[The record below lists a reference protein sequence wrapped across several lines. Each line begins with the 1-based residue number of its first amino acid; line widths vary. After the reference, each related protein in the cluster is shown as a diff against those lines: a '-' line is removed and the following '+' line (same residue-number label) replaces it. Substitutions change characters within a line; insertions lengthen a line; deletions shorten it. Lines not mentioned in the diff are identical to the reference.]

1 MIDST
6 FVTGTSRKRKS
17 ATPDLCVRL
26 IVSRIDRLSTI
37 RQRLFRNSS
46 DNRHGGKLLK
56 HTLLILT
63 VVMLA
68 VSLIAPIY
76 PHEQTLQHAPTV
88 IAILAMAMD
97 TRRNW
102 LSPVSFTCVAIFL
115 WLHILGA
122 RYIYSF
128 VPYDDWAINLTG
140 KSISDLWDWKRN
152 QYDRIV
158 HFLFGCLCIAPAA
171 ETALK
176 YGRLSWPWAVAFAM
190 LTVLSVSALYE
201 IFEGFSPLSCHRDMR
216 RHTTVSKGISG
227 TLRKTCRLRLLV
239 D

>member
-1 MIDST
+1 
-6 FVTGTSRKRKS
+6 
-17 ATPDLCVRL
+17 
-26 IVSRIDRLSTI
+26 
-37 RQRLFRNSS
+37 
-46 DNRHGGKLLK
+46 
-56 HTLLILT
+56 
-63 VVMLA
+63 MLA

-102 LSPVSFTCVAIFL
+102 LSPVSFMCVAIFL